1 METKR
6 QKQVAELV
14 LRNFSL
20 LLQQEGRNIY
30 GHQAL
35 VTVTIVRM
43 SPDLTLAKIYLSL
56 FNTEEKAAILLLLQ
70 EELVKLRQGLGARIR
85 KVVRI
90 IPHIELHLDD
100 TLDEMYRIDALM
112 QRVHE
117 ADKLGKE

>member
-1 METKR
+1 
-6 QKQVAELV
+6 
-14 LRNFSL
+14 
-20 LLQQEGRNIY
+20 
-30 GHQAL
+30 
-35 VTVTIVRM
+35 
-43 SPDLTLAKIYLSL
+43 LTLAKIYLSL